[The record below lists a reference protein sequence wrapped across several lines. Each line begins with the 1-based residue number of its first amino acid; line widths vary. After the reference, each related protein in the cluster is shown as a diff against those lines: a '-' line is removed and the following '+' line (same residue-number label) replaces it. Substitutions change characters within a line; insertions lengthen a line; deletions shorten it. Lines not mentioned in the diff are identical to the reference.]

1 MINNN
6 SADQRQNTGSTISN
20 SSRVVMRLINA
31 AGMLLRKF
39 TNRASKEKYKICV
52 RASTY
57 VKLYV

>member
-6 SADQRQNTGSTISN
+6 SADRRQNTGSTISN

-39 TNRASKEKYKICV
+39 TKASKEEYKMCARV
-52 RASTY
+52 STY
-57 VKLYV
+57 NVNAN